1 MSEYRDALAWAEAQ
15 VAAAREDPAAR
26 LALLARTY
34 HGPTGCAP
42 RRLPFRRAALSFMR
56 WQVHRGLL
64 SPLDASPSGSVWSR
78 APTSAVPA
86 GGAVVHALAG
96 APRSAQSAR
105 RVAVGQ
111 RLVAGDERAPAA
123 RRLRS
128 DRAGRGPQWRSIVAG
143 RTAVAGVHRHPDT
156 VSLVPGP
163 QRQHRGRLPGARR
176 LAEEE
181 SAPERFFMNVAL
193 ARALRT
199 RPRCAPAPGAG
210 ALRSAGPHVEHAA
223 PPPAEHL
230 GQEPSRQRHERAAV
244 ELDLMADLLRI
255 PVDEAA
261 RIRNAGVVDQPA
273 DTPWAAR
280 SSSAICS
287 RRSGYPARPSA
298 AARPTPPTPRV
309 MRRGRSGW
317 PELRPRRSAALTSLA
332 RTRRDPR

>member
-1 MSEYRDALAWAEAQ
+1 MNERLLRDGCEAIALVGGLSGDPSSQAVRLWLEFIATPTPSHWYRAHNA
-15 VAAAREDPAAR
+15 
-26 LALLARTY
+26 
-34 HGPTGCAP
+34 
-42 RRLPFRRAALSFMR
+42 
-56 WQVHRGLL
+56 
-64 SPLDASPSGSVWSR
+64 
-78 APTSAVPA
+78 
-86 GGAVVHALAG
+86 
-96 APRSAQSAR
+96 
-105 RVAVGQ
+105 
-111 RLVAGDERAPAA
+111 
-123 RRLRS
+123 
-128 DRAGRGPQWRSIVAG
+128 SIVAG
-143 RTAVAGVHRHPDT
+143 YLEREG
-156 VSLVPGP
+156 
-163 QRQHRGRLPGARR
+163 

-223 PPPAEHL
+223 PPAAEHL

-273 DTPWAAR
+273 DTPWAAG

-287 RRSGYPARPSA
+287 RRSGYPAKPSA

-309 MRRGRSGW
+309 MRRGRLGW